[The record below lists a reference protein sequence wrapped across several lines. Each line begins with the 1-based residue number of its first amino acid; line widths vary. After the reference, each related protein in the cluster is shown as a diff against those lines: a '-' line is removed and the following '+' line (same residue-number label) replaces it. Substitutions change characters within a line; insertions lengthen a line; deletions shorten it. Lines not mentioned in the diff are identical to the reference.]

1 MKKTLI
7 LSLVCLS
14 LAMVAHAQ
22 NPQRAELLKQLNRDI
37 WTPFTEAY
45 AAVDAE
51 KYLKLHSAEL
61 IRGEG
66 DRGQVLS
73 LAQYSEGVRRS
84 FERWKKD
91 GAKVGIQ
98 FRFLERI
105 VSEESASERGIYQ
118 LSVTRP
124 GQEARSFYGKFHV
137 FSRKENGV
145 WKILIDYDS
154 SEKDTIDE
162 KAFQAGTAVDDYGKE
177 SDK

>member
-1 MKKTLI
+1 MKKTSIVI
-7 LSLVCLS
+7 LAFF
-14 LAMVAHAQ
+14 LAVAAQAQ
-22 NPQRAELLKQLNRDI
+22 NPQRADLLKQVNRDI
-37 WTPFTEAY
+37 WIPFAEAY

-66 DRGQVLS
+66 DRGRVLN
-73 LAQYSEGVRRS
+73 LTQYSEGVRRS
-84 FERWKKD
+84 FEGWKKS

-118 LSVTRP
+118 LSAARP

-154 SEKDTIDE
+154 NEKDTIDE
-162 KAFQAGTAVDDYGKE
+162 KAFQGGAAVDDFGK
-177 SDK
+177 